1 MSSSYINSGSYQYI
15 QPRNSIRIKSTL
27 HESYDTI
34 IKENQEQILYKLL
47 YENLL
52 SQINNYVA
60 DIETVLSKLKI
71 LLNSDL
77 PTERNISD
85 KQNEEDSVIE
95 LRDDNKKIIEED
107 LVE

>member
-1 MSSSYINSGSYQYI
+1 MSRSFINSGLYQYI
-15 QPRNSIRIKSTL
+15 RPRNSIKIKTSAFQD
-27 HESYDTI
+27 SYDKI
-34 IKENQEQILYKLL
+34 IKENQEQEQILYKSL

-52 SQINNYVA
+52 SQMNNYVA
-60 DIETVLSKLKI
+60 DIEKVLSKLKI

-85 KQNEEDSVIE
+85 KQNE
-95 LRDDNKKIIEED
+95 DDNINIIKED

>member
-1 MSSSYINSGSYQYI
+1 MSRSFINFGPYQYI
-15 QPRNSIRIKSTL
+15 RPRNSIRIKTSAFQ
-27 HESYDTI
+27 DFNDKI
-34 IKENQEQILYKLL
+34 INENQKQEQILYKSL

-52 SQINNYVA
+52 SQMNNYVA

-85 KQNEEDSVIE
+85 KQNE
-95 LRDDNKKIIEED
+95 DDNINIIEED
-107 LVE
+107 